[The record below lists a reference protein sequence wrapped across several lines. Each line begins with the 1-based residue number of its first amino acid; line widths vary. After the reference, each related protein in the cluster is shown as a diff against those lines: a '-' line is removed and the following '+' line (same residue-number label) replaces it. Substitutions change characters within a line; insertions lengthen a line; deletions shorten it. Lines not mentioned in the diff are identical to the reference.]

1 MPVLLYR
8 TSCDQRKTTRQIWT
22 QVSEFGVLLRI
33 QRTKLLFHKLAK
45 LIIHAS
51 FLTTSQQRFR
61 KLDVFLRLNQ
71 LLICWDTVFLKRVY
85 SSLIL
90 GPPPFH
96 SPLPSTPMERGSKIP
111 VPLDSCCHSGQG
123 YLEVL
128 YPRWLKV
135 GSLWLSHARVSLNY
149 NQLRISK
156 VMLDSCPQNI
166 KHF

>member
-22 QVSEFGVLLRI
+22 HVSEFGVVLRI

-45 LIIHAS
+45 LIIHAR

-85 SSLIL
+85 SIPL
-90 GPPPFH
+90 FH
-96 SPLPSTPMERGSKIP
+96 TTHPCPALPWERGSKIP